1 MPYCKFCNE
10 EGHWVRD
17 RSGAVTCPKLK
28 NVSCGYCK
36 KGGHTTKHCPVLK
49 AKKQQRNN
57 ERRCMRRNTTDN
69 DGFTTVGKRRNQ
81 QKKTFKNKI
90 QPKVNRFE
98 TFAQIE
104 RIEEV
109 KEQEWPELS
118 AVSSVPETNWESK
131 TNFDVVEDESI
142 FDKVAKI
149 PITDYEE
156 MKKWDRSWPKY
167 FTPPDNLVE
176 WRRINSF
183 TMLGKSSKKQ
193 EKIQELKEK
202 LTQVELKPVTNPTA
216 WSDYESDCESITSEI
231 SQLENDLASEY
242 YDSEASYVD
251 TYEQCKYPNMSE
263 WDPVLNDC
271 WM

>member
-1 MPYCKFCNE
+1 
-10 EGHWVRD
+10 
-17 RSGAVTCPKLK
+17 
-28 NVSCGYCK
+28 
-36 KGGHTTKHCPVLK
+36 
-49 AKKQQRNN
+49 
-57 ERRCMRRNTTDN
+57 MRRNTTDN

-81 QKKTFKNKI
+81 QKKTSKHKI

-98 TFAQIE
+98 TFAEIE

-118 AVSSVPETNWESK
+118 AVSSVPETNWDSK

-183 TMLGKSSKKQ
+183 HYARKIIQKTRKNSRTQGKTHSSRT
-193 EKIQELKEK
+193 E
-202 LTQVELKPVTNPTA
+202 TG
-216 WSDYESDCESITSEI
+216 Y
-231 SQLENDLASEY
+231 
-242 YDSEASYVD
+242 
-251 TYEQCKYPNMSE
+251 
-263 WDPVLNDC
+263 
-271 WM
+271 